1 MIRLIAL
8 AVTWRGD
15 RSAQLRSVVLAL
27 SVAAVTVLACAV
39 VSAALM
45 AARVNERSELRTFQ
59 PAAPDQRADIMQDAK
74 YDSVNGEQIFVYL
87 WRIETEGVVIPG
99 VAPDAETGDWFV
111 SPELARRIEHE
122 PLLED
127 RFPNARTIGNDGVG
141 SADELVAYRFVGP
154 EVELRGRLVDVP
166 GTDWIGWNAGIDG
179 SIVAFAG
186 AGLVVVLGI
195 GFLRAALGPISV
207 GLARRL
213 SLLAALGA
221 TRPSLWMLST
231 ASSAIVSAPAA
242 AVSAVAWYLIA
253 PGLESVPLVGQK
265 VLKGDLQ
272 IPLLLAIVV
281 AFGVVALTAA
291 VALTRP
297 YQHIG
302 SRPASRVPSP
312 PALWR
317 VIPLLASLAI
327 IVYSTAQSGSGAVR
341 SLLAGL
347 IAACLSVTFALPVLI
362 HLLGNALARRKSTLS
377 LLVGRTLSSNAVSSS
392 RPLLALAAVAVLVP
406 SGASFIATA
415 RAGDPSPPPSSVQTI
430 TVNGRLDYATL
441 SQLEQDAGGVFVD
454 VYATEP
460 QDRRIPAT
468 FTWVADCESLAPYMV
483 LDRCGPNGIVVEA
496 AAAPA
501 FAWLGASSTRAPSNA
516 TLDRRLFVT
525 LDGDRAEAVL
535 RSYAVNNYLNRII
548 VATRNEQRHESR
560 VVPWLISGM
569 QIAAAGAFAALLL
582 SVITHAS
589 QSAAT
594 RLRLVGIGA
603 ELPMIRQLAATESF
617 TTVAV
622 VGLFGTAAGTVG
634 AVAYALVNGS
644 VSPNYWPSLTIAAAT
659 LTAAALSGSAS
670 AIYVSRVSAQSVL
683 NTPD

>member
-8 AVTWRGD
+8 ALTWRGD

-27 SVAAVTVLACAV
+27 SVAAVTVLACATV
-39 VSAALM
+39 GAALM

-59 PAAPDQRADIMQDAK
+59 PAAPDQRADIMRDGK
-74 YDSVNGEQIFVYL
+74 YDSVNGEQISVYY
-87 WRIETEGVVIPG
+87 WRIETDGVVIPG
-99 VAPDAETGDWFV
+99 IVQDAATGEWFV
-111 SPELARRIEHE
+111 SPELARRIAHE
-122 PLLED
+122 PLLEG
-127 RFPNARTIGNDGVG
+127 RFPNARTMGHDGVG

-154 EVELRGRLVDVP
+154 EAELRERLIAVP

-195 GFLRAALGPISV
+195 GFLRAALGPVSV

-221 TRPSLWMLST
+221 TRPSLWMLSA
-231 ASSAIVSAPAA
+231 ASSAVVSAPAA
-242 AVSAVAWYLIA
+242 AVAAVAWYLIA
-253 PGLESVPLVGQK
+253 PSLESVPLVGQK
-265 VLKGDLQ
+265 VFKGDLQ
-272 IPLLLAIVV
+272 VPLLLAIVI
-281 AFGVVALTAA
+281 AFGIVALTAA

-297 YQHIG
+297 HRHIG
-302 SRPASRVPSP
+302 SRPVSRVPSP

-317 VIPLLASLAI
+317 VIPLLASLAMI
-327 IVYSTAQSGSGAVR
+327 AYSTAQSGSGAVK
-341 SLLAGL
+341 SLLTGL

-362 HLLGNALARRKSTLS
+362 HLLGNTLARGASTLS
-377 LLVGRTLSSNAVSSS
+377 LLLGRTLSSNAVSST

-415 RAGDPSPPPSSVQTI
+415 RADDPPPPPSLVETI
-430 TVNGRLDYATL
+430 AVSGRLDDATL

-454 VYATEP
+454 IFANEP
-460 QDRRIPAT
+460 QDPRIPRT
-468 FTWVADCESLAPYMV
+468 LTWVTDCESLAPYMV
-483 LDRCGPNGIVVEA
+483 LDRCGPNGIVVET

-501 FAWLGASSTRAPSNA
+501 FAGLESSTRAPSNT
-516 TLDRRLFVT
+516 TLDSRLFVT
-525 LDGDRAEAVL
+525 NDGDRAEAVL
-535 RSYAVNNYLNRII
+535 RAYAVNNYPNAIS
-548 VATRNEQRHESR
+548 VTTRHRQKHESR
-560 VVPWLISGM
+560 IVPWLVSGM

-582 SVITHAS
+582 SVITNAS
-589 QSAAT
+589 QSATT

-603 ELPMIRQLAATESF
+603 EVPMIRQLAATESF

-634 AVAYALVNGS
+634 AVAYALVDGS
-644 VSPNYWPSLTIAAAT
+644 VSPNYWPSLVIAAAT
-659 LTAAALSGSAS
+659 LTAAALSGAAS
-670 AIYVSRVSAQSVL
+670 AVYVSRASAQSAL